1 MKKVDI
7 DNFSAMI
14 RKDQLDTGVK
24 LDLQSDGTT
33 IGYSYVW
40 DGSQVAD
47 DIKRVADKLG
57 VTAVAIYT
65 TYVSGICRFSI
76 AFFKRNKV
84 IVTSADHDVIAQQ
97 SEDYLGELTFRNS
110 HSYKC
115 YYSGTHRTSHR
126 GFTCQVDKFDP
137 ITKVHVTFSERS
149 GLYYLR
155 EQMIRL
161 LSNS

>member
-1 MKKVDI
+1 MKKVNI
-7 DNFSAMI
+7 DNFSVAI
-14 RKDQLDTGVK
+14 KENQLSTGVK
-24 LDLQSDGTT
+24 LDLQSDEKT
-33 IGYSYVW
+33 IGYSFIW

-47 DIKRVADKLG
+47 DVKRVADKLG

-65 TYVSGICRFSI
+65 TYVSGKCRFSI

-84 IVTSADHDVIAQQ
+84 IVTSSDHDVIAQQ
-97 SEDYLGELTFRNS
+97 SEDYLGELTFRND

-137 ITKVHVTFSERS
+137 AEKVHVTFSERS